1 MTSVKLSRLAAAVLA
16 ILLALSC
23 LALPAFAED
32 VITSA
37 ESGASGSAAEQTEAE
52 GENTQAA
59 EGETTQ
65 AAVGETTQQTATTGT
80 TTTEKKDFNWDLW
93 ISVGVI
99 GLAIVVLLCLYA
111 FSKKFRER
119 VKRFFREYK
128 SELKKVVWSPWND
141 VKRNTVVVL
150 VISLGAAILIG
161 VLDFVFS
168 KGIIALGTLIGK

>member
-37 ESGASGSAAEQTEAE
+37 ESGAAGSAAEQTEAE

-80 TTTEKKDFNWDLW
+80 TTTEKKDINWDLW